1 MVETQDLWL
10 DQKVDLLF
18 PHRAS
23 CVSSPHESSGR
34 TRWTCTVNHRR
45 GTHCE
50 THNLY
55 SIWAASMSSHPPLWE
70 EKETEWGRRGL
81 ALECKQMISEE
92 GKVSTSLPSPPR
104 NVNK

>member
-34 TRWTCTVNHRR
+34 TRWTCTVTTGEEHTVKLTTYIAYGQLACLPILLSGKRKR
-45 GTHCE
+45 QSGGE
-50 THNLY
+50 GGL
-55 SIWAASMSSHPPLWE
+55 LW
-70 EKETEWGRRGL
+70 
-81 ALECKQMISEE
+81 
-92 GKVSTSLPSPPR
+92 